1 MSTEL
6 LHPQVVER
14 GDGETST
21 SSETKAAAQAP
32 TERALLILELD
43 GQLYGLP
50 IGSVDEVLR
59 MVAIVALPEGPE
71 WIVGTLN
78 ARGRVLPVV
87 DLRARLG
94 LPSQPYGLN
103 TPIVVVT
110 AAGRS
115 AALVADRVIETLI
128 APAEPYPLG
137 DELSTAGGAVTGI
150 LPLGDSLVTILDPE
164 RLCPWPNVPA
174 SEAR

>member
-1 MSTEL
+1 MS
-6 LHPQVVER
+6 R
-14 GDGETST
+14 
-21 SSETKAAAQAP
+21 SSEAGGAAQAP
-32 TERALLILELD
+32 TESVLLILELA

-50 IGSVDEVLR
+50 LGSVDEVLR
-59 MVAIVALPEGPE
+59 MVAIVALPQGPE
-71 WIVGTLN
+71 WIVGTVN

-94 LPSQPYGLN
+94 FPVHPYGLN

-128 APAEPYPLG
+128 APAESHPLG
-137 DELSTAGGAVTGI
+137 DEFSTAGGVVTGI
-150 LPLGDSLVTILDPE
+150 LPLGASLVTILDPE
-164 RLCPWPNVPA
+164 PLCPWPNGPA
-174 SEAR
+174 SEAQ